1 MLQNLTCCHVNALLA
16 LSLSSRKGM
25 GREEEGRDGRER
37 EKEGEGKERR
47 KEAMLLFFFYCC
59 SALEKMRRAC
69 QHGEAGS

>member
-1 MLQNLTCCHVNALLA
+1 
-16 LSLSSRKGM
+16 M